1 MKNRMLSK
9 RVYFTVS
16 SLMML
21 VLFMFQF
28 SGIIRKKYNNF
39 DENKYAV
46 SEKNDLNKNNVFTV
60 LTDEDKVVKSI
71 SGYIVYIGDINTK
84 TGNTVYEWCNYTKR
98 NLLVYKTVSQYHRYN
113 EKYPDAILI
122 DSDYVNIDRDID
134 TFSLLTDYG
143 INLVFCT
150 LPSYS
155 EISENQRFEQL
166 CGISPHSE
174 SVNAS
179 GLKLYS
185 GFLFG
190 GEAWYTKENDPDG
203 KFQNMKLTM
212 PWYNTSNA
220 TKTYMSAVVESED
233 GSKIDNED
241 QPAVI
246 WRKSHDHAYVFCING
261 DYIKDIS
268 GIGILT
274 AIMSESKDLDIYPVV
289 DSQSVIVNNFP
300 MFSFENDDAV
310 EKYYLRNTSSLLE
323 NVIWPDISNL
333 AESTGARFTFMAA
346 PQINYSDNNLVSVR
360 EMDYFFRLF
369 SEISSEAG
377 LTTTRDDATSIDE
390 KLTADA
396 GIFSNYLSNYKFTSI
411 IARKD
416 ELENVLSSKNSLIDD
431 VNTIITDSQD
441 YSGTKL
447 FSYVNDNVINVEC
460 PVTSDKYTYSDDFR
474 QRCFQTALA
483 YTNIEF
489 NMTGVCNPDDEKE
502 LWNEEIKSKS
512 TALTSYMKNS
522 KQFTKCSISQA
533 DKRIREFMAADYS
546 YKQNSS
552 YVSLDITGDQN
563 TARFIVR
570 LRTGEVENVSG
581 AVCTKVEKG
590 VYLITAQSKHVEMT
604 IKQEG
609 KDENMYCC

>member
-46 SEKNDLNKNNVFTV
+46 SEENDLNNNNVFTV

-84 TGNTVYEWCNYTKR
+84 TGNTVYEWCNYTKH

-113 EKYPDAILI
+113 EKYPDAVLI
-122 DSDYVNIDRDID
+122 DSDYVNIDSDID

-155 EISENQRFEQL
+155 AISENQRFEQL
-166 CGISPHSE
+166 CGISPHTE

-522 KQFTKCSISQA
+522 KKFTKCSISQA

-604 IKQEG
+604 IKTE
-609 KDENMYCC
+609 

>member
-1 MKNRMLSK
+1 MLSK

-16 SLMML
+16 ALMML

-203 KFQNMKLTM
+203 KFQNMNLTI

-431 VNTIITDSQD
+431 VNTIVTDSQD
-441 YSGTKL
+441 YGGTKL

-522 KQFTKCSISQA
+522 KMFTKCSISQA

-552 YVSLDITGDQN
+552 YVSLDITGAQE

-604 IKQEG
+604 IKTE
-609 KDENMYCC
+609 

>member
-113 EKYPDAILI
+113 EKYPDAVLI
-122 DSDYVNIDRDID
+122 DSDYVNIDSDID

-155 EISENQRFEQL
+155 AISENQRFEQL
-166 CGISPHSE
+166 CGISPHRE

-377 LTTTRDDATSIDE
+377 LTTTRDDASSIDE

-431 VNTIITDSQD
+431 VNTIVTDSQD
-441 YSGTKL
+441 YGGTKL

-522 KQFTKCSISQA
+522 KMFTKCSISQA

-552 YVSLDITGDQN
+552 YVSLDITGAQDM
-563 TARFIVR
+563 TRFIVR
-570 LRTGEVENVSG
+570 LRTGDVENVSG

-604 IKQEG
+604 IKTE
-609 KDENMYCC
+609 

>member
-46 SEKNDLNKNNVFTV
+46 SEKNDLNNNNVFTV

-113 EKYPDAILI
+113 EKYPDAVLI
-122 DSDYVNIDRDID
+122 DSDYVNIDSDID

-155 EISENQRFEQL
+155 AISENQRFEQL
-166 CGISPHSE
+166 CGISPHRE

-185 GFLFG
+185 GFLLG

-246 WRKSHDHAYVFCING
+246 WRKSHDHSYVFCING

-431 VNTIITDSQD
+431 VNTIVTDSQD
-441 YSGTKL
+441 YGGTKL

-502 LWNEEIKSKS
+502 LWNEEIKLKS

-522 KQFTKCSISQA
+522 KMFTKCSISQA

-552 YVSLDITGDQN
+552 YVSLDITGAQD

-604 IKQEG
+604 IKTE
-609 KDENMYCC
+609 

>member
-16 SLMML
+16 ALMML

-84 TGNTVYEWCNYTKR
+84 TGNTVYEWCSYTKR

-310 EKYYLRNTSSLLE
+310 EKYYFRNTSSLLE

-431 VNTIITDSQD
+431 VNTIVTDSQD
-441 YSGTKL
+441 YGGTKL

-522 KQFTKCSISQA
+522 KMFTKCSISQA

-552 YVSLDITGDQN
+552 YVSLDITGAQE

-604 IKQEG
+604 IKTE
-609 KDENMYCC
+609 

>member
-84 TGNTVYEWCNYTKR
+84 TGNTVYEWCSYTKR

-113 EKYPDAILI
+113 EKYPDAVLI
-122 DSDYVNIDRDID
+122 DSDYVNIDSDID

-155 EISENQRFEQL
+155 AISENQRFEQL
-166 CGISPHSE
+166 CGISPHRE

-431 VNTIITDSQD
+431 VNTIVTDSQD
-441 YSGTKL
+441 YGGTKL

-522 KQFTKCSISQA
+522 KMFTKCSISQA

-552 YVSLDITGDQN
+552 YVSLDITGAQE

-604 IKQEG
+604 IKTE
-609 KDENMYCC
+609 

>member
-16 SLMML
+16 ALMML

-84 TGNTVYEWCNYTKR
+84 TGNTVYEWCSYTKR

-203 KFQNMKLTM
+203 KFQNMNLTI

-431 VNTIITDSQD
+431 VNTIVTDSQD
-441 YSGTKL
+441 YGGTKL

-512 TALTSYMKNS
+512 TALISYMKNS
-522 KQFTKCSISQA
+522 KMFTKCSISQA

-552 YVSLDITGDQN
+552 YVSLDITGAQE

-604 IKQEG
+604 IKTE
-609 KDENMYCC
+609 

>member
-46 SEKNDLNKNNVFTV
+46 SEKNDLNNNNVFTV

-113 EKYPDAILI
+113 EKYPDAVLI
-122 DSDYVNIDRDID
+122 DSDYVNIDSDID

-155 EISENQRFEQL
+155 AISENQRFEQL
-166 CGISPHSE
+166 CGISPHRE

-179 GLKLYS
+179 GLMLYS

-268 GIGILT
+268 GMGILT

-431 VNTIITDSQD
+431 VNTIVTDSQD
-441 YSGTKL
+441 YGGTKL

-489 NMTGVCNPDDEKE
+489 NMTGVCNPDDEKA

-522 KQFTKCSISQA
+522 KMFTKCSISQA

-552 YVSLDITGDQN
+552 YVSLDITGAQE

-604 IKQEG
+604 IKTE
-609 KDENMYCC
+609 

>member
-46 SEKNDLNKNNVFTV
+46 SEKNDLNNNNVFTV

-113 EKYPDAILI
+113 EKYPDAVLI

-203 KFQNMKLTM
+203 KFQNMNLTI

-431 VNTIITDSQD
+431 VNTIVTDSQD
-441 YSGTKL
+441 YGGTKL

-522 KQFTKCSISQA
+522 KMFTKCSISQA

-552 YVSLDITGDQN
+552 YVSLDITGAQE

-604 IKQEG
+604 IKTE
-609 KDENMYCC
+609 

>member
-46 SEKNDLNKNNVFTV
+46 SEKNDLNNNNVFTV

-113 EKYPDAILI
+113 EKYPDAVLI
-122 DSDYVNIDRDID
+122 DSDYVNIDSDID

-155 EISENQRFEQL
+155 AISENQRFEQL
-166 CGISPHSE
+166 CGISPHRE

-185 GFLFG
+185 GFLLG

-431 VNTIITDSQD
+431 VNTIVTDSQD
-441 YSGTKL
+441 YGGTKL

-522 KQFTKCSISQA
+522 KMFTKCSISQA

-552 YVSLDITGDQN
+552 YVSLDITGAQDM
-563 TARFIVR
+563 ARFIVR

-604 IKQEG
+604 IKTE
-609 KDENMYCC
+609 

>member
-46 SEKNDLNKNNVFTV
+46 SEKNDLNNNNVFTV

-113 EKYPDAILI
+113 EKYPDAVLI
-122 DSDYVNIDRDID
+122 DSDYVNIDSDID

-155 EISENQRFEQL
+155 AISENQRFEQL
-166 CGISPHSE
+166 CGISPHRE

-310 EKYYLRNTSSLLE
+310 EKYYFRNTSSLLE

-431 VNTIITDSQD
+431 VNTIVTDSQD
-441 YSGTKL
+441 YGGTKL

-522 KQFTKCSISQA
+522 KMFTKCSISQA

-552 YVSLDITGDQN
+552 YVSLDITGAQDM
-563 TARFIVR
+563 TRFIVR
-570 LRTGEVENVSG
+570 LRTGDVENVSG

-590 VYLITAQSKHVEMT
+590 VYLITAQSKHVEMI
-604 IKQEG
+604 IKTE
-609 KDENMYCC
+609 

>member
-46 SEKNDLNKNNVFTV
+46 SEKNDLNNNNVFTV

-84 TGNTVYEWCNYTKR
+84 TGNTVYEWCSYTKR

-203 KFQNMKLTM
+203 KFQNMNLTI

-369 SEISSEAG
+369 SEKSSEAG

-431 VNTIITDSQD
+431 VNTIVTDSQD
-441 YSGTKL
+441 YGGTKL

-522 KQFTKCSISQA
+522 KMFTKCSISQA

-552 YVSLDITGDQN
+552 YVSLDITGAQE

-604 IKQEG
+604 IKTE
-609 KDENMYCC
+609 

>member
-46 SEKNDLNKNNVFTV
+46 SEKNDLNNNNVFTV

-113 EKYPDAILI
+113 EKYPDAVLI
-122 DSDYVNIDRDID
+122 DSDYVNIDSDID

-155 EISENQRFEQL
+155 AISENQRFEQL
-166 CGISPHSE
+166 CGISPHRE

-185 GFLFG
+185 GFLLG

-346 PQINYSDNNLVSVR
+346 PQINYSDNNFVSVR

-431 VNTIITDSQD
+431 VNTIVTDSQD

-502 LWNEEIKSKS
+502 LWNEEIKLKS

-522 KQFTKCSISQA
+522 KMFTKCSISQA

-552 YVSLDITGDQN
+552 YVSLDITGAQD

-604 IKQEG
+604 IKTE
-609 KDENMYCC
+609 

>member
-16 SLMML
+16 ALMML

-203 KFQNMKLTM
+203 KFQNMNLTI

-416 ELENVLSSKNSLIDD
+416 ELENVFSSKNSLIDD
-431 VNTIITDSQD
+431 VNTIVTDSQD
-441 YSGTKL
+441 YGGTKL

-512 TALTSYMKNS
+512 TALISYMKNS
-522 KQFTKCSISQA
+522 KMFTKCSISQA

-552 YVSLDITGDQN
+552 YVSLDITGAQE

-590 VYLITAQSKHVEMT
+590 VYLITVQSKHVEMT
-604 IKQEG
+604 IKTE
-609 KDENMYCC
+609 

>member
-16 SLMML
+16 ALMML

-28 SGIIRKKYNNF
+28 LGIIRKKYNNF

-203 KFQNMKLTM
+203 KFQNMNLTI

-268 GIGILT
+268 GMGILT

-416 ELENVLSSKNSLIDD
+416 ELENVLSSKNNLIDD
-431 VNTIITDSQD
+431 VNTIVTDSQD
-441 YSGTKL
+441 YGGTKL

-522 KQFTKCSISQA
+522 KMFTKCSISQA

-552 YVSLDITGDQN
+552 YVSLDITGAQD
-563 TARFIVR
+563 TTRFIVR
-570 LRTGEVENVSG
+570 LRTGDVENVSG

-604 IKQEG
+604 IKTE
-609 KDENMYCC
+609 

>member
-46 SEKNDLNKNNVFTV
+46 SEKNDLNNNNVFTV

-113 EKYPDAILI
+113 EKYPDAVLI
-122 DSDYVNIDRDID
+122 DSDYVNIDSDID

-155 EISENQRFEQL
+155 AISRNQRFEQL
-166 CGISPHSE
+166 CGISPHRE

-185 GFLFG
+185 GFLLG

-346 PQINYSDNNLVSVR
+346 AQINYSDNNLVSVR

-431 VNTIITDSQD
+431 VNTIVTDSQD
-441 YSGTKL
+441 YGGTKL

-522 KQFTKCSISQA
+522 KMFTKCSISQA

-552 YVSLDITGDQN
+552 YVSLDITGAQD

-604 IKQEG
+604 IKTE
-609 KDENMYCC
+609 

>member
-16 SLMML
+16 ALMML

-113 EKYPDAILI
+113 EKYPDAVLI
-122 DSDYVNIDRDID
+122 DSDYVNIDSDID

-150 LPSYS
+150 LPFYS
-155 EISENQRFEQL
+155 AISENQRFEQL
-166 CGISPHSE
+166 CGISPHRE

-268 GIGILT
+268 GMGILT

-431 VNTIITDSQD
+431 VNTIVTDSQD
-441 YSGTKL
+441 YGGTKL

-522 KQFTKCSISQA
+522 KMFTKCSISQA

-552 YVSLDITGDQN
+552 YVSLDITGAQE

-604 IKQEG
+604 IKTE
-609 KDENMYCC
+609 

>member
-84 TGNTVYEWCNYTKR
+84 TGNTVYEWCSYTKR

-113 EKYPDAILI
+113 EKYPDAVLI
-122 DSDYVNIDRDID
+122 DSDYVNIDSDID

-155 EISENQRFEQL
+155 AISENQRFEQL
-166 CGISPHSE
+166 CGISPHRE

-431 VNTIITDSQD
+431 VNTIVTDSQD
-441 YSGTKL
+441 YGGTKL

-522 KQFTKCSISQA
+522 KMFTKCSISQA

-552 YVSLDITGDQN
+552 YVSLDITGAQE

-590 VYLITAQSKHVEMT
+590 VYLITVQSKHVEMT
-604 IKQEG
+604 IKTE
-609 KDENMYCC
+609 

>member
-16 SLMML
+16 ALMML

-113 EKYPDAILI
+113 EKYPDAVLI
-122 DSDYVNIDRDID
+122 DSDYVNIDSDID

-155 EISENQRFEQL
+155 AISENQRFEQL
-166 CGISPHSE
+166 CGISPHRE

-369 SEISSEAG
+369 SEKSSEAG

-411 IARKD
+411 IARKN

-431 VNTIITDSQD
+431 VNTIVTDSQD
-441 YSGTKL
+441 YGGTKL

-460 PVTSDKYTYSDDFR
+460 PVTSNKYTYSDDFR

-512 TALTSYMKNS
+512 TALISYMKNS
-522 KQFTKCSISQA
+522 KMFTKCSISQA

-552 YVSLDITGDQN
+552 YVSLDITGAQE

-604 IKQEG
+604 IKTE
-609 KDENMYCC
+609 

>member
-16 SLMML
+16 ALMML

-84 TGNTVYEWCNYTKR
+84 TGNTVYEWCSYTKR

-166 CGISPHSE
+166 CGISPHRE

-431 VNTIITDSQD
+431 VNTIVTDSQD
-441 YSGTKL
+441 YGGTKL

-522 KQFTKCSISQA
+522 KMFTKCSISQA

-552 YVSLDITGDQN
+552 YVSLDITGAQD

-570 LRTGEVENVSG
+570 LRTGDVENVSG

-604 IKQEG
+604 VKTE
-609 KDENMYCC
+609 

>member
-16 SLMML
+16 ALMML

-46 SEKNDLNKNNVFTV
+46 SQKNDLNKNNVFTV

-113 EKYPDAILI
+113 EKYPDAVLI
-122 DSDYVNIDRDID
+122 DSDYVNIDSDID

-155 EISENQRFEQL
+155 AISENQRFEQL
-166 CGISPHSE
+166 CGISPHRE

-268 GIGILT
+268 GMGILT

-431 VNTIITDSQD
+431 VNTIVTDSQD
-441 YSGTKL
+441 YGGTKL

-522 KQFTKCSISQA
+522 KMFTKCSISQA

-552 YVSLDITGDQN
+552 YVSLDITGAQE

-604 IKQEG
+604 IKTE
-609 KDENMYCC
+609 

>member
-16 SLMML
+16 ALMML

-113 EKYPDAILI
+113 EKYPDAVLI
-122 DSDYVNIDRDID
+122 DSDYVNIDSDID

-155 EISENQRFEQL
+155 AISENQRFEQL
-166 CGISPHSE
+166 CGISPHRE

-203 KFQNMKLTM
+203 KFQNMKLTI

-411 IARKD
+411 IARKN

-431 VNTIITDSQD
+431 VNTIVTDSQD
-441 YSGTKL
+441 YGGTKL

-460 PVTSDKYTYSDDFR
+460 PVTSNKYTYSDDFR

-512 TALTSYMKNS
+512 TALISYMKNS
-522 KQFTKCSISQA
+522 KMFTKCSISQA

-552 YVSLDITGDQN
+552 YVSLDITGAQE

-604 IKQEG
+604 IKTE
-609 KDENMYCC
+609 

>member
-46 SEKNDLNKNNVFTV
+46 SEKNDLNNNNVFTV

-113 EKYPDAILI
+113 EKYPDAVLI
-122 DSDYVNIDRDID
+122 DSDYVNIDSDID

-155 EISENQRFEQL
+155 AISENQRFEQL
-166 CGISPHSE
+166 CGISPHRE

-185 GFLFG
+185 GFLLG

-431 VNTIITDSQD
+431 VNTIVTDSQD
-441 YSGTKL
+441 YGGTKL

-502 LWNEEIKSKS
+502 LWNEEIKLKS

-522 KQFTKCSISQA
+522 KMFTKCSISQA

-552 YVSLDITGDQN
+552 YVSLDITGAQE

-604 IKQEG
+604 IKTE
-609 KDENMYCC
+609 

>member
-113 EKYPDAILI
+113 EKYPDAVLI
-122 DSDYVNIDRDID
+122 DSDYVNIDSDID

-155 EISENQRFEQL
+155 AISENQRFEQL
-166 CGISPHSE
+166 CGISPHRE

-220 TKTYMSAVVESED
+220 TKTYMSAVVESDD

-268 GIGILT
+268 GMGILT

-310 EKYYLRNTSSLLE
+310 EKCYLRNTSSLLE

-431 VNTIITDSQD
+431 VNTIVTDSQD
-441 YSGTKL
+441 YGGTKL

-522 KQFTKCSISQA
+522 KMFTKCSISQA

-552 YVSLDITGDQN
+552 YVSLDITGAQE

-604 IKQEG
+604 IKTE
-609 KDENMYCC
+609 

>member
-46 SEKNDLNKNNVFTV
+46 SEKNDLNNNNVFTV

-113 EKYPDAILI
+113 EKYPDAVLI
-122 DSDYVNIDRDID
+122 DSDYVNIDSDID

-155 EISENQRFEQL
+155 AISENQRFEQL
-166 CGISPHSE
+166 CGISPHRE

-185 GFLFG
+185 GFLLG

-289 DSQSVIVNNFP
+289 DSQSIIVNNFP

-346 PQINYSDNNLVSVR
+346 PQINYSDNNFVSVR

-431 VNTIITDSQD
+431 VNTIVTDSQD
-441 YSGTKL
+441 YGGTKL

-502 LWNEEIKSKS
+502 LWNEEIKLKS

-522 KQFTKCSISQA
+522 KMFTKCSISQA

-552 YVSLDITGDQN
+552 YVSLDITGAQD

-604 IKQEG
+604 IKTE
-609 KDENMYCC
+609 

>member
-16 SLMML
+16 ALMML

-46 SEKNDLNKNNVFTV
+46 SEKNDLNKNNVFIV

-84 TGNTVYEWCNYTKR
+84 TGNTVYEWCSYTKR

-203 KFQNMKLTM
+203 KFQNMNLTI

-431 VNTIITDSQD
+431 VNTIVTDSQD
-441 YSGTKL
+441 YGGTKL

-522 KQFTKCSISQA
+522 KMFTKCSISQA

-552 YVSLDITGDQN
+552 YVSLDITGAQD
-563 TARFIVR
+563 TTRFIVR
-570 LRTGEVENVSG
+570 LRTGDVENVSG

-604 IKQEG
+604 IKTE
-609 KDENMYCC
+609 

>member
-16 SLMML
+16 ALMML

-113 EKYPDAILI
+113 EKYPDAVLI
-122 DSDYVNIDRDID
+122 DSDYVNIDSDID
-134 TFSLLTDYG
+134 TFSLLADYG

-155 EISENQRFEQL
+155 AISENQRFEQL
-166 CGISPHSE
+166 CGISPHRE

-268 GIGILT
+268 GMGILT

-431 VNTIITDSQD
+431 VNTIVTDSQD
-441 YSGTKL
+441 YGGTKL

-483 YTNIEF
+483 YTSIEF

-522 KQFTKCSISQA
+522 KMFTKCSISQA

-552 YVSLDITGDQN
+552 YVSLDITGAQDM
-563 TARFIVR
+563 TRFIVR
-570 LRTGEVENVSG
+570 LRTGDVENVSG

-604 IKQEG
+604 IKTE
-609 KDENMYCC
+609 

>member
-16 SLMML
+16 ALMML

-46 SEKNDLNKNNVFTV
+46 SEKNDLNNNNVFTV

-113 EKYPDAILI
+113 EKYPDAVLI
-122 DSDYVNIDRDID
+122 DSDYVNIDSDID

-155 EISENQRFEQL
+155 AISENQRFEQL
-166 CGISPHSE
+166 CGISPHRE

-300 MFSFENDDAV
+300 MFSFENDDTV

-431 VNTIITDSQD
+431 VNTVVTDSQD
-441 YSGTKL
+441 YGGTKL

-522 KQFTKCSISQA
+522 KMFTKCSISQA

-552 YVSLDITGDQN
+552 YVSLDITGAQD

-604 IKQEG
+604 IKTE
-609 KDENMYCC
+609 

>member
-1 MKNRMLSK
+1 
-9 RVYFTVS
+9 
-16 SLMML
+16 MML

-46 SEKNDLNKNNVFTV
+46 SEKNDLNNNNVFTV

-113 EKYPDAILI
+113 EKYPDAVLI
-122 DSDYVNIDRDID
+122 DSDYVNIDSDID

-155 EISENQRFEQL
+155 AISENQRFEQL
-166 CGISPHSE
+166 CGISPHRE

-185 GFLFG
+185 GFLLG

-346 PQINYSDNNLVSVR
+346 PQINYSDNNFVSVR

-431 VNTIITDSQD
+431 VNTIVTDSQD
-441 YSGTKL
+441 YGGTKL

-502 LWNEEIKSKS
+502 LWNEEIKLKS

-522 KQFTKCSISQA
+522 KMFTKCSISQA

-552 YVSLDITGDQN
+552 YVSLDITGAQD

-604 IKQEG
+604 IKTE
-609 KDENMYCC
+609 

>member
-155 EISENQRFEQL
+155 AISENQRFEQL

-431 VNTIITDSQD
+431 VNTIVTDSQD
-441 YSGTKL
+441 YGGTKL

-522 KQFTKCSISQA
+522 KMFTKCSISQA

-552 YVSLDITGDQN
+552 YVSLDITGAQD
-563 TARFIVR
+563 TTRFIVR
-570 LRTGEVENVSG
+570 LRTGDVENVSG

-604 IKQEG
+604 IKTE
-609 KDENMYCC
+609 

>member
-46 SEKNDLNKNNVFTV
+46 SEKNDLNNNNVFTV

-113 EKYPDAILI
+113 EKYPDAVLI
-122 DSDYVNIDRDID
+122 DSDYVNIDSDID

-155 EISENQRFEQL
+155 AISENQRFEQL
-166 CGISPHSE
+166 CGISPHRE

-377 LTTTRDDATSIDE
+377 LTTTRDDASSIDE

-431 VNTIITDSQD
+431 VNTIVTDSQD
-441 YSGTKL
+441 YGGTKL

-489 NMTGVCNPDDEKE
+489 NMTSVCNPDDEKE

-522 KQFTKCSISQA
+522 KMFTKCSISQA

-552 YVSLDITGDQN
+552 YVSLDITGAQE

-604 IKQEG
+604 IKTE
-609 KDENMYCC
+609 

>member
-46 SEKNDLNKNNVFTV
+46 SEKNDLNNNNVFTV

-113 EKYPDAILI
+113 EKYPDAVLI
-122 DSDYVNIDRDID
+122 DSDYVNIDSDID

-155 EISENQRFEQL
+155 AISENQRFEQL

-185 GFLFG
+185 GFIFG

-431 VNTIITDSQD
+431 VNTIVTDSQD
-441 YSGTKL
+441 YGGTKL

-483 YTNIEF
+483 YTSIEF

-522 KQFTKCSISQA
+522 KMFTKCSISQA

-552 YVSLDITGDQN
+552 YVSLDITGAQE

-604 IKQEG
+604 IKTE
-609 KDENMYCC
+609 

>member
-46 SEKNDLNKNNVFTV
+46 SQKNDLNNNNVFTV

-113 EKYPDAILI
+113 EKYPDAVLI
-122 DSDYVNIDRDID
+122 DSDYVNIDSDID

-155 EISENQRFEQL
+155 AISENQRFEQL
-166 CGISPHSE
+166 CGISPHRE

-185 GFLFG
+185 GFLLG

-431 VNTIITDSQD
+431 VNTIVTDSQD
-441 YSGTKL
+441 YGGTKL

-522 KQFTKCSISQA
+522 KMFTKCSISQA

-552 YVSLDITGDQN
+552 YVSLDITGAQD

-604 IKQEG
+604 IKTE
-609 KDENMYCC
+609 

>member
-16 SLMML
+16 ALMML

-113 EKYPDAILI
+113 EKYPDAVLI
-122 DSDYVNIDRDID
+122 DSDYVNIDSDID

-155 EISENQRFEQL
+155 AISENQRFEQL
-166 CGISPHSE
+166 CGISPHRE

-310 EKYYLRNTSSLLE
+310 EKYYFRNTSSLLE

-431 VNTIITDSQD
+431 VNTIVTDSQD
-441 YSGTKL
+441 YGGTKL

-522 KQFTKCSISQA
+522 KMFTKCSISQA

-552 YVSLDITGDQN
+552 YVSLDITGAQDM
-563 TARFIVR
+563 TRFIVR
-570 LRTGEVENVSG
+570 LRTGDVENVSG

-604 IKQEG
+604 IKTE
-609 KDENMYCC
+609 

>member
-46 SEKNDLNKNNVFTV
+46 SEKNDLNNNNVFTV

-113 EKYPDAILI
+113 EKYPDAVLI
-122 DSDYVNIDRDID
+122 DSDYVNIDSDID

-155 EISENQRFEQL
+155 AISENQRFEQL
-166 CGISPHSE
+166 CGISPHTE

-522 KQFTKCSISQA
+522 KMFTKCSISQA

-604 IKQEG
+604 IKTE
-609 KDENMYCC
+609 

>member
-46 SEKNDLNKNNVFTV
+46 SEKNDLNNNNVFTV

-113 EKYPDAILI
+113 EKYPDAVLI
-122 DSDYVNIDRDID
+122 DSDYVNIDSDID

-155 EISENQRFEQL
+155 AISENQRFEQL
-166 CGISPHSE
+166 CGISPHRE

-185 GFLFG
+185 GFLLG

-346 PQINYSDNNLVSVR
+346 PQINYSDNNFVSVR

-431 VNTIITDSQD
+431 VNTIVTDSHD
-441 YSGTKL
+441 YGGTKL

-502 LWNEEIKSKS
+502 LWNEEIKLKS

-522 KQFTKCSISQA
+522 KMFTKCSISQA

-552 YVSLDITGDQN
+552 YVSLDITGAQD

-604 IKQEG
+604 IKTE
-609 KDENMYCC
+609 

>member
-46 SEKNDLNKNNVFTV
+46 SEKNDLNNNNVFTV

-113 EKYPDAILI
+113 EKYPDAVLI
-122 DSDYVNIDRDID
+122 DSDYVNIDSDID

-155 EISENQRFEQL
+155 AISRNQRFEQL
-166 CGISPHSE
+166 CGISPHRE

-185 GFLFG
+185 GFLLG

-431 VNTIITDSQD
+431 VNTIVTDSQD
-441 YSGTKL
+441 YGGTKL

-522 KQFTKCSISQA
+522 KMFTKCSISQA

-552 YVSLDITGDQN
+552 YVSLDITGAQD

-604 IKQEG
+604 IKTE
-609 KDENMYCC
+609 

>member
-113 EKYPDAILI
+113 EKYPDAVLI
-122 DSDYVNIDRDID
+122 DSDYVNIDSDID

-155 EISENQRFEQL
+155 AISENQRFEQL
-166 CGISPHSE
+166 CGISPHRE

-431 VNTIITDSQD
+431 VNTIVTDSQD
-441 YSGTKL
+441 YGGTKL

-474 QRCFQTALA
+474 QRCFRTAIA

-522 KQFTKCSISQA
+522 KMFTKCSISQA

-552 YVSLDITGDQN
+552 YVSLDITGAQE

-604 IKQEG
+604 IKTE
-609 KDENMYCC
+609 

>member
-46 SEKNDLNKNNVFTV
+46 SEKNDLNNNNVFTV

-113 EKYPDAILI
+113 EKYPDAVLI
-122 DSDYVNIDRDID
+122 DSDYVNIDSDID

-155 EISENQRFEQL
+155 AISENQRFEQL
-166 CGISPHSE
+166 CGISPHRE

-268 GIGILT
+268 GMGILT

-369 SEISSEAG
+369 SEKSSEAG

-411 IARKD
+411 IARKN

-431 VNTIITDSQD
+431 VNTIVTDSQD
-441 YSGTKL
+441 YGGTKL

-460 PVTSDKYTYSDDFR
+460 PVTSNKYTYSDDFR

-512 TALTSYMKNS
+512 TALISYMKNS
-522 KQFTKCSISQA
+522 KMFTKCSISQA

-552 YVSLDITGDQN
+552 YVSLDITGAQE

-604 IKQEG
+604 IKTE
-609 KDENMYCC
+609 

>member
-46 SEKNDLNKNNVFTV
+46 SEKNDLNNNNVFTV

-203 KFQNMKLTM
+203 KFQNMNLTI

-431 VNTIITDSQD
+431 VNTIVTDSQD
-441 YSGTKL
+441 YGGTKL

-522 KQFTKCSISQA
+522 KMFTKCSISQA

-552 YVSLDITGDQN
+552 YVSLDITGAQE

-581 AVCTKVEKG
+581 AVRTKVEKG

-604 IKQEG
+604 IKTE
-609 KDENMYCC
+609 